1 MSDNSSASARPTPS
15 ALERL
20 AGLREQVKIVLLVA
34 AALLTGGVLQLFVEP
49 GPKQLVVAGLIAGVA
64 TFALSQL
71 LPGRWRE
78 VMAGFR
84 FASVLLVILAL
95 AAALGTLI
103 LQGRP
108 FEEYTA
114 NYGAVGDLIVAL
126 RLDDLFHSL
135 WFACLVALFG
145 AAVVNSALL
154 RFPVKAK
161 NLGFFVCHLGL
172 ITSLVGAAL
181 SSFFAV
187 RGRVELFADGSTVN
201 QVYVTKGGQVQVA
214 GYDARGQPIPATAA
228 LGFDLRLDQFDLVR
242 YATEYRVG
250 YYEPKAMADGRME
263 WRLKASFDPEPGVK
277 HLLPGGNAFS
287 IAKLWTSYVTG
298 NEAANLAE
306 GKDAAG
312 RAMSNPAAALE
323 IRVDGEATTTAP
335 LVALGGQNFA
345 PVPPH
350 ASQPRGY
357 LAFERREE
365 EAKSYQSH
373 VTATTPSG
381 EKRQALVS
389 VNDPFTYQGWTFY
402 QVNYDPKNPKYS
414 GLEAVH
420 DPGVTW
426 VFVGF
431 TLIMVGV
438 AYMFYVE
445 TRLKRRVRAEP
456 PAEVPART
464 AA

>member
-1 MSDNSSASARPTPS
+1 MSDNSSAAPAAPS

-20 AGLREQVKIVLLVA
+20 AGLREQVKIVLLVGG
-34 AALLTGGVLQLFVEP
+34 ALATGGVLQLFVEP
-49 GPKQLVVAGLIAGVA
+49 GPRQLVAAAAIAGVA
-64 TFALSQL
+64 TFAMSQL

-78 VMAGFR
+78 VMSGFR
-84 FASVLLVILAL
+84 FTSVLLVVLAL

-108 FEEYTA
+108 LEEYPA
-114 NYGAVGDLIVAL
+114 KYGPVGDLIVAL

-154 RFPVKAK
+154 RLPVRAK
-161 NLGFFVCHLGL
+161 NLGFFICHVGL
-172 ITSLVGAAL
+172 MTSLLGAAL
-181 SSFFAV
+181 SSYFAV

-201 QVYVTKGGQVQVA
+201 QVYVTRGGQVQVA
-214 GYDARGQPIPATAA
+214 GYDAKGQPLPVTAP

-250 YYEPKAMADGRME
+250 YYEPKAMPDGRME
-263 WRLKASFDPEPGVK
+263 WRLKASFDPEPGVR
-277 HLLPGGNAFS
+277 HLLPGGNAFTLTR
-287 IAKLWTSYVTG
+287 LWTDYQPG
-298 NEAANLAE
+298 NEAANLAQ
-306 GKDAAG
+306 GKDAG
-312 RAMSNPAAALE
+312 RAAMPNPAAVLE
-323 IRVDGEATTTAP
+323 LKVGGEVTATSP
-335 LVALGGQNFA
+335 LVALGQRNFA
-345 PVPPH
+345 PVPPG
-350 ASQPRGY
+350 AAQPRGF

-373 VTATTPSG
+373 VTARTGGG
-381 EKRQALVS
+381 ESRQALVS
-389 VNDPFTYQGWTFY
+389 VNDPFSYGGWTFY

-420 DPGVTW
+420 DPGVRW

-431 TLIMVGV
+431 TLIMLGV
-438 AYMFYVE
+438 SYMFYVE
-445 TRLKRRVRAEP
+445 TRLKRRARAPAPADAP
-456 PAEVPART
+456 PAQ
-464 AA
+464 AAA